1 MKVQSRNNEQL
12 VRVCAHTLE
21 FIHKCTNFSKQIS
34 CLVLSLRDYAR
45 GITVARPTACKAAA
59 SRCYSVMFYYVRVSK
74 FLNPIWAT
82 GCFTSAHQLTGFN
95 RLLRHDKSRVS
106 TGLLC
111 RGDVRWFVV
120 IPEIRSDSDPSQS
133 GTYKIHFPVFSCVC

>member
-45 GITVARPTACKAAA
+45 GITVARPTACKAVA
-59 SRCYSVMFYYVRVSK
+59 SRCYSVMFYLRLREGLEIPKSH
-74 FLNPIWAT
+74 L
-82 GCFTSAHQLTGFN
+82 SD
-95 RLLRHDKSRVS
+95 RLL
-106 TGLLC
+106 
-111 RGDVRWFVV
+111 
-120 IPEIRSDSDPSQS
+120 
-133 GTYKIHFPVFSCVC
+133 YKRASVDRI